1 MMCFLMEQEEATIS
15 SQSSIAGRGAGAW
28 REGKKVLLKR
38 SRIPSLMAKH
48 TRTNGD
54 KGKEGVASWYGFKM
68 CLAA

>member
-1 MMCFLMEQEEATIS
+1 MFPDG
-15 SQSSIAGRGAGAW
+15 AGGGDHIESKLHSREGAGAG